1 MTLEIILAGHRLTA
15 ADSLGIIYRTGPF
28 VVRLRT
34 DIPELIDLLNRFY
47 GACWASRE
55 PAVAHFLVEV
65 RRVPRLRGHWRP
77 QIQFQLDELNPF
89 EPYPLNHSFPF
100 LEWGLNWSI
109 GTRAHQYLMLHAGAL
124 ARGDLALLLPAM
136 PGSGKSTLSAALAY
150 RGWRFLS
157 DEFGLIEPATG
168 RIHPLPRAVPLKNR
182 SIPVI
187 RDYLPEAYLGPVFPK
202 TRKGDVAHLRPPLES
217 IERQSEC
224 ATPRW
229 VVFPRFI
236 DGLTKPRLSA
246 LDKSVGF
253 NRLAQ
258 NSFNYRLLGEIGFR
272 TLTGLIR
279 RCDCYSLDYGD
290 LDSAIR
296 CIDELTAD
304 GTA

>member
-1 MTLEIILAGHRLTA
+1 MTLDTIAAECRLAA
-15 ADSLGIIYRTGPF
+15 ADSQGLYYRTGPF

-34 DIPELIDLLNRFY
+34 DLPDLIDLLGRFY
-47 GACWASRE
+47 GSCWAGLA
-55 PAVAHFLVEV
+55 PTVAHFLVEV
-65 RRVPRLRGHWRP
+65 RRVPGLRGRWRP
-77 QIQFQLDELNPF
+77 QIQFKLDELHPF
-89 EPYPLNHSFPF
+89 EPYPRSQSFPF

-124 ARGDLALLLPAM
+124 ERGGQALLLPAM

-217 IERQSEC
+217 IARQAEC
-224 ATPRW
+224 AAPRW
-229 VVFPRFI
+229 VLFPRFI
-236 DGLTKPRLSA
+236 DGLGAPRLTVLEKSA
-246 LDKSVGF
+246 GF

-258 NSFNYRLLGEIGFR
+258 NAFNYRLLGETGFR
-272 TLTGLIR
+272 TLASLIR

-304 GTA
+304 GAA